1 MPDTCIYNSGKTMR
15 KAKRQEISFID
26 WGGKVVGA
34 VGVLGMAAYIAGYLK
49 FYFLYSALKCSWVL
63 PFHSVQDVI
72 ANGVV
77 DVFLC
82 ALTAVP
88 LFFGYRTSRDIDN
101 YGRRIVGF
109 VVLGI
114 AISIGVAVLFLGYV
128 LDVYVS
134 ELLVYGVSYLVQ
146 GVFIANIA
154 RYSSEEGSY
163 EYLAVGFLS
172 FVFATCFSSYL
183 VNSTKT
189 FSAAYE
195 KGAFPY
201 VAVEKQALGGVLVG
215 SVSGKYLVRICQD
228 EDQYK
233 LINPSDKWTIEAYEP
248 GSCGIAQ
255 AAN

>member
-1 MPDTCIYNSGKTMR
+1 MR
-15 KAKRQEISFID
+15 KVKKQEISFID

-34 VGVLGMAAYIAGYLK
+34 VGVLGMAAYVAGYLK
-49 FYFLYSALKCSWVL
+49 FYFLYSALNCSWVL
-63 PFHSVQDVI
+63 PFHSVQDVV

-88 LFFGYRTSRDIDN
+88 LFFGYRTSLEIDN

-109 VVLGI
+109 IVLGI
-114 AISIGVAVLFLGYV
+114 VISIGVGVLFLGYV
-128 LDVYVS
+128 LDVYVN
-134 ELLVYGVSYLVQ
+134 ELLVHGASYLIQ

-183 VNSTKT
+183 VNSNKT
-189 FSAAYE
+189 FAAAYE

-201 VAVEKQALGGVLVG
+201 VAVEKQAVGGVLVG
-215 SVSGKYLVRICQD
+215 SVNGKYLFRLCQE
-228 EDQYK
+228 EDQFK
-233 LINPSDKWTIEAYEP
+233 LISPSDKWTIEKHIP
-248 GSCGIAQ
+248 GSCGISDAT
-255 AAN
+255 N

>member
-1 MPDTCIYNSGKTMR
+1 MR
-15 KAKRQEISFID
+15 KVKKQEISFID

-49 FYFLYSALKCSWVL
+49 FYFLYSALNCGWVL

-88 LFFGYRTSRDIDN
+88 LFFGYRTSLEIDN

-109 VVLGI
+109 VVVGI
-114 AISIGVAVLFLGYV
+114 AISIGIAVLFLGYV

-134 ELLVYGVSYLVQ
+134 ELLVYGASYLIQ
-146 GVFIANIA
+146 GVFVANTA

-163 EYLAVGFLS
+163 EYLAAGFLS

-189 FSAAYE
+189 FEVDYQ

-201 VAVEKQALGGVLVG
+201 MAVKKQAVGGVLVG
-215 SVSGKYLVRICQD
+215 SVSGKYLVRMCQH
-228 EDQYK
+228 EDQFK
-233 LINPSDKWTIEAYEP
+233 LISPSDKWAIEAHEP
-248 GSCGIAQ
+248 GSCRLSPAE
-255 AAN
+255 N